1 MDINEEV
8 LRLEVRVT
16 ALELEGTR
24 RDLNAKVHAEVVEER
39 DNAEEARDKLRD
51 ALRTT
56 LEINEELSNAL
67 HERDTN
73 D

>member
-8 LRLEVRVT
+8 LRLGIRVT

-51 ALRTT
+51 ALRMT